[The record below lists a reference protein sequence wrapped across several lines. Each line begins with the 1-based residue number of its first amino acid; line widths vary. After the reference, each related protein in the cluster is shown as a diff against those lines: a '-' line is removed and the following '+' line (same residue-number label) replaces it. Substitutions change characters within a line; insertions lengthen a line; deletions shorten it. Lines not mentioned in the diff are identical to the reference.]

1 MASVVRIFQGSGKN
15 ILVNHNES
23 AIVSADEIEWIV
35 DTVPTVKKS
44 LSASEI
50 VGVTA
55 SSFTVAITKDDFAT
69 IKAGEYHAEVRYTP
83 SGSTDPVHG
92 RLNPSQVKV
101 IDSAFV

>member
-15 ILVNHNES
+15 IVVNHNET
-23 AIVSADEIEWIV
+23 AIATADEVEWIV
-35 DTVPTVKKS
+35 DTVPTVKKT
-44 LSASEI
+44 LTGGDI

-55 SSFTVAITKDDFAT
+55 SSFTVVIDKDDFAT
-69 IKAGEYHAEVRYTP
+69 IKAGEYHAEARYTP
-83 SGSTDPVHG
+83 SGATDPVHG